1 MKYFTSLISQVSCA
15 DAVAVVVC
23 AGEFVCDVDLM
34 FSNCLQY
41 NPRHTNE
48 AKAGLRL
55 QHYFHSELVR
65 LGLSE
70 RSPAPPAAKRSRH

>member
-1 MKYFTSLISQVSCA
+1 MSQQQYKNFSSSSLSCSSSS
-15 DAVAVVVC
+15 
-23 AGEFVCDVDLM
+23 GEFVSDVDLM

-55 QHYFHSELVR
+55 QKFFMSELVK
-65 LGLSE
+65 LGLSDHTS
-70 RSPAPPAAKRSRH
+70 SPPPAKRSRH